1 MDHKGRSAFATGVA
15 LHTQGALAT
24 NGRGIRPAALAGA
37 LVTLLLADQVLLWHF
52 LGLTPP
58 AIIAVALLILPI
70 AFWPLTRHTA
80 VASAK
85 LPWKLLG
92 ICFAVSLVVY
102 ILGGEGRLFYA
113 NMDWQVRGA
122 VLRDLVN
129 YPWPVVYNGADPK
142 ILRLPLGMYLIPAWI
157 GKHAGFA
164 AAEMALLLQNTV
176 LLTAVLALGS
186 TLFAGTR
193 ARLIALGVFLGFSGM
208 DVIGALLTGYPIYSH
223 IEQWNVYQ
231 FSAHIT
237 QAFWVPQHAL
247 AGWIGALCYLLWRDN
262 KAPAA
267 LLFCVVPL
275 SALMSPLAFIGL
287 LPFAAHAGVSVV
299 ARREL
304 RIRDLALPVLAVLI
318 ALPSLVYLMS
328 AADTVGG
335 RFEAP
340 SILQYLLI
348 ELLEIVPFLVGLK
361 LATKNDRFGRT
372 TFAIVALVLL
382 LAPLGKLG
390 EGIDF
395 VMRISIPALAI
406 LSLLVADLFG
416 TPGDTS
422 ARRGRQIVLVAFLVG
437 LVTPATEIGR
447 AIFYPRSPA
456 PLCSYLGVVPGGGTA
471 YVAPLSRMPAWLTPN
486 APTLVRPRDPQQCWD
501 GPWPKPS
508 HKSER

>member
-1 MDHKGRSAFATGVA
+1 MHYEGRSAFATGVA
-15 LHTQGALAT
+15 LDARDGLTT
-24 NGRGIRPAALAGA
+24 NGRGVHPATLAGA
-37 LVTLLLADQVLLWHF
+37 LVTLLLFDQALLWHF
-52 LGLTPP
+52 LGLAPP
-58 AIIAVALLILPI
+58 AIIVVALLVLPI
-70 AFWPLTRHTA
+70 AFWPLTRRTA
-80 VASAK
+80 AASAK
-85 LPWKLLG
+85 LSWKLLG

-129 YPWPVVYNGADPK
+129 YPWPVVYDGGDPK

-157 GKHAGFA
+157 GKQSGFA
-164 AAEMALLLQNTV
+164 AAEVALLLQNTL

-186 TLFAGTR
+186 TLFTRTR

-208 DVIGALLTGYPIYSH
+208 DVIGALLSGYPIYSH

-231 FSAHIT
+231 FSSHIT

-262 KAPAA
+262 KAPAS

-287 LPFAAHAGVSVV
+287 LPFAAHAAVSIVV
-299 ARREL
+299 RREL
-304 RIRDLALPVLAVLI
+304 RMRDLALPVLAVLI
-318 ALPSLVYLMS
+318 ALPSLVYLTS

-340 SILQYLLI
+340 WFLQYFSI

-372 TFAIVALVLL
+372 TFAIVALILL

-395 VMRISIPALAI
+395 VMRVSIPALAI
-406 LSLLVADLFG
+406 LSLLIADLFS
-416 TPGDTS
+416 TPADAS
-422 ARRGRQIVLVAFLVG
+422 ARRGRQIVLVTFLIG
-437 LVTPATEIGR
+437 LATPATEIGR
-447 AIFYPRSPA
+447 ALFYPRSPA
-456 PLCSYLGVVPGGGTA
+456 PLCSYIGVVPGGATA
-471 YVAPLSRMPAWLTPN
+471 YVAPLSRMPAWIRPN

-501 GPWPKPS
+501 GPWPKPVT
-508 HKSER
+508 